1 MLIWFPYYPIIIR
14 KKIVDLYVNVKIFFP
29 ETDFMETAPIW
40 VIEGNNLNAQHQ
52 RLLETFGKSE
62 QTLRYFIV

>member
-1 MLIWFPYYPIIIR
+1 
-14 KKIVDLYVNVKIFFP
+14 
-29 ETDFMETAPIW
+29 METAPIW